1 MPEHHHFTNYGS
13 LKEALIAFGQLARD
27 NGLKVGVQ
35 ETLDALIAAREGVII
50 DLRAM
55 KFALKAL
62 YCCSEEDSD
71 VFDDLFDWFW
81 NKPRNSVKSHIT
93 MKNRSNLVKRSAASV
108 VMLGTGKQKN
118 GQEEESKNTSGANAV
133 ERLRKTDFASLSEI
147 DSQWLEEIAMKLWK
161 QMSLRLKRKLR
172 SSPGRGQLDL
182 RRTIRQCIAHGGD
195 PIDLFIKTRKPKRQ
209 RLIVLLDVS
218 GSMDKYSFFLLR
230 FLCALSAHFER
241 IEAFLF
247 STHLVR
253 ISPWLNAR
261 NLDATFR
268 ELSARADNWS
278 SGTRIGECF
287 RSFNEEYAKRIL
299 NGHSTVIILSDGLDT
314 GSPDLLA
321 SELKRIKLRTR
332 QLLWLNPLKGMSGYQ
347 PVQQGMSAALPQV
360 DVFESAHNLD
370 SILELENFLLNV

>member
-1 MPEHHHFTNYGS
+1 
-13 LKEALIAFGQLARD
+13 
-27 NGLKVGVQ
+27 
-35 ETLDALIAAREGVII
+35 
-50 DLRAM
+50 
-55 KFALKAL
+55 
-62 YCCSEEDSD
+62 
-71 VFDDLFDWFW
+71 
-81 NKPRNSVKSHIT
+81 
-93 MKNRSNLVKRSAASV
+93 
-108 VMLGTGKQKN
+108 
-118 GQEEESKNTSGANAV
+118 
-133 ERLRKTDFASLSEI
+133 
-147 DSQWLEEIAMKLWK
+147 
-161 QMSLRLKRKLR
+161 
-172 SSPGRGQLDL
+172 
-182 RRTIRQCIAHGGD
+182 
-195 PIDLFIKTRKPKRQ
+195 
-209 RLIVLLDVS
+209 
-218 GSMDKYSFFLLR
+218 MDKYSFFLLR